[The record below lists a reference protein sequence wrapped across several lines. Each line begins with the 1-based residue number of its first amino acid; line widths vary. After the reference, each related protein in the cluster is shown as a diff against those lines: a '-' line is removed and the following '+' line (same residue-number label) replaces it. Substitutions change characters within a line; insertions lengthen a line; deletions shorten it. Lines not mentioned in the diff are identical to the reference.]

1 MNFKPFIPN
10 YNGYEYESHINKMK
24 TMSITKPT
32 QYGDMR
38 VKVIEKLKSQMM
50 TDVFNNYYDLLTDCD
65 LYKNEMEGN
74 KPSYPRQKAFKFA
87 QGIVDVLDEVANK
100 CIEIILPNQHDG
112 FANLQNAIKALGGNL
127 TIPPSLPNATV

>member
-10 YNGYEYESHINKMK
+10 YNGYEYEAYINKMK

-32 QYGDMR
+32 EYGDMR
-38 VKVIEKLKSQMM
+38 VQVIENLKSTMM
-50 TDVFNNYYDLLTDCD
+50 TSVFEKYYDLLTDCKG
-65 LYKNEMEGN
+65 YPEMKNY

-100 CIEIILPNQHDG
+100 CIDIILPNQHDG

-127 TIPPSLPNATV
+127 TIPPPLTNTTV